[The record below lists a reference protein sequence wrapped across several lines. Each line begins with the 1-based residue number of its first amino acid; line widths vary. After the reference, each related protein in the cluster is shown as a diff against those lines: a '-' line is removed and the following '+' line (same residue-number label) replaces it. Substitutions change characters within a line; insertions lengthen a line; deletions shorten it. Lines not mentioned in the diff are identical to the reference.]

1 MACVIC
7 AVPLGSFRR
16 RKQPEPPQS
25 ADRPAEAGSDSGPE
39 PAGSGRRSHT
49 HRNRKSWCNRD
60 SRTRRQPACRT
71 RRGIRRTNTV
81 RRSPNSLRQRPAPAA
96 PAPSTVPSAAVPP
109 AAAPGAAIPV
119 SAIPVAGA
127 IPREVAAAGR
137 KSTIGT
143 AAGETTRHSTAAH
156 ATSTT
161 TASAPASTATPTAGF
176 DATGQHHC
184 RAAYGNRGEHQL
196 FPPMQHLSL
205 PFLQKAGEILHVRL
219 RGAKSTRSRPTSPHL

>member
-1 MACVIC
+1 M
-7 AVPLGSFRR
+7 
-16 RKQPEPPQS
+16 
-25 ADRPAEAGSDSGPE
+25 
-39 PAGSGRRSHT
+39 
-49 HRNRKSWCNRD
+49 
-60 SRTRRQPACRT
+60 
-71 RRGIRRTNTV
+71 
-81 RRSPNSLRQRPAPAA
+81 RRSPNSLRKRPAPAA

-161 TASAPASTATPTAGF
+161 TASAPASTATPTRGLRRYRAASLPRSLWQSRRTSTF
-176 DATGQHHC
+176 STDATSLAPLFTEGRGNSA
-184 RAAYGNRGEHQL
+184 RASPRCEIYPIAANLTPFMTDR
-196 FPPMQHLSL
+196 FRSCSL
-205 PFLQKAGEILHVRL
+205 NCTTA
-219 RGAKSTRSRPTSPHL
+219 AA